1 MGGECGRGRL
11 VHASQSNCAAN
22 TPPERYQNDSEM
34 LVSELTFTVIAEAH
48 LCLAE
53 ADRVFARADAI
64 ELLELALLDILAR
77 RRTC

>member
-1 MGGECGRGRL
+1 
-11 VHASQSNCAAN
+11 
-22 TPPERYQNDSEM
+22 M